1 MLARPFRPNLPAYAD
16 PVATKERP
24 PPRHRAVPALRAQ
37 VAGVAGELVSVGM
50 ESLPVEVLLALVAVA
65 ALAGL
70 IDAIAGGGGLLAL
83 PALLWAGLPP
93 VQALA
98 TNKLQG
104 SFGTATASWHFVRCG
119 EVDLRRLRIP
129 ILMTFVGA
137 TAGTLAVQHLGSALL
152 ERVVPVLLIA
162 FALYFL
168 LSPRIGDADAQHRIG
183 HGLFGLLVGGGVGF
197 YDGFFGPGTGSFFAA
212 AFVLLLGYNLRRATA
227 GTKVL
232 NFTSNLASLIAFA
245 LAGQV
250 LWPVGLAMGVAQ
262 VAGAWLGSHLVIRH
276 GTRLIRPLLV
286 TVSLAISL
294 KLLLGD

>member
-1 MLARPFRPNLPAYAD
+1 M
-16 PVATKERP
+16 
-24 PPRHRAVPALRAQ
+24 
-37 VAGVAGELVSVGM
+37 
-50 ESLPVEVLLALVAVA
+50 VEVPLDTLMLLVAVA
-65 ALAGL
+65 GLAGM

-83 PALLWAGLPP
+83 PAILWAGLPP

-104 SFGTATASWHFVRCG
+104 SFGTLTASYNFIRRG
-119 EVDLRRLRIP
+119 EIDLRRLRIP
-129 ILMTFVGA
+129 ILMTFIGSA
-137 TAGTLAVQHLGSALL
+137 SGTLAVQRLGSDLL
-152 ERVVPVLLIA
+152 NQIVPALLIA

-168 LSPRIGDADAQHRIG
+168 FSPRIGDQDAHHRIS
-183 HGLFGLLVGGGVGF
+183 HGLFGLLIGFSLGF

-232 NFTSNLASLIAFA
+232 NFTSNIASLIFFA

-250 LWPVGLAMGVAQ
+250 VWQVGLPMGLAQ
-262 VAGAWLGSHLVIRH
+262 MAGAWIGSHLVIRH

-286 TVSLAISL
+286 IVSLAISI
-294 KLLLGD
+294 KLLLSE

>member
-1 MLARPFRPNLPAYAD
+1 M
-16 PVATKERP
+16 
-24 PPRHRAVPALRAQ
+24 
-37 VAGVAGELVSVGM
+37 
-50 ESLPVEVLLALVAVA
+50 VEVPLDTLMLLVAVA
-65 ALAGL
+65 GLAGM

-83 PALLWAGLPP
+83 PAILWAGLPP

-104 SFGTATASWHFVRCG
+104 SFGTFTASYNFIRRG
-119 EVDLRRLRIP
+119 EIDLRRLRIP
-129 ILMTFVGA
+129 ILMTFIGSA
-137 TAGTLAVQHLGSALL
+137 SGTLAVQRLGSDLL
-152 ERVVPVLLIA
+152 NQIVPALLIA

-168 LSPRIGDADAQHRIG
+168 FSPRIGDQDAHHRIS
-183 HGLFGLLVGGGVGF
+183 HGLFGLLIGFSLGF

-232 NFTSNLASLIAFA
+232 NFTSNIASLIFFA

-250 LWPVGLAMGVAQ
+250 VWQVGLPMGLAQ
-262 VAGAWLGSHLVIRH
+262 MAGAWIGSHLVIRH

-286 TVSLAISL
+286 IVSLAISI
-294 KLLLGD
+294 KLLLSD

>member
-1 MLARPFRPNLPAYAD
+1 MVEALPLDTLMLL
-16 PVATKERP
+16 V
-24 PPRHRAVPALRAQ
+24 
-37 VAGVAGELVSVGM
+37 GVAG
-50 ESLPVEVLLALVAVA
+50 
-65 ALAGL
+65 LAGM

-83 PALLWAGLPP
+83 PAILWAGLPP

-104 SFGTATASWHFVRCG
+104 SFGTFTASYNFIRRG
-119 EVDLRRLRIP
+119 EIDLRRLRIP
-129 ILMTFVGA
+129 IVMTFIGSVS
-137 TAGTLAVQHLGSALL
+137 GTLAVQRLGSDLL
-152 ERVVPVLLIA
+152 NHIVPALLIA

-168 LSPRIGDADAQHRIG
+168 FSPRIGDQDAHHRIS
-183 HGLFGLLVGGGVGF
+183 HGLFGLLIGFSLGF

-232 NFTSNLASLIAFA
+232 NFTSNIASLIFFA

-250 LWPVGLAMGVAQ
+250 VWQVGLPMGLAQ
-262 VAGAWLGSHLVIRH
+262 MAGAWIGSHLVIRH

-286 TVSLAISL
+286 IVSLAISI
-294 KLLLGD
+294 KLLLSD

>member
-1 MLARPFRPNLPAYAD
+1 MVEALPLD
-16 PVATKERP
+16 TLILLV
-24 PPRHRAVPALRAQ
+24 
-37 VAGVAGELVSVGM
+37 GVAG
-50 ESLPVEVLLALVAVA
+50 
-65 ALAGL
+65 LAGM

-83 PALLWAGLPP
+83 PAILWAGLPP

-104 SFGTATASWHFVRCG
+104 SFGTFTASYNFIRRG
-119 EVDLRRLRIP
+119 EIDLRRLRIP
-129 ILMTFVGA
+129 IVMTFIGSVS
-137 TAGTLAVQHLGSALL
+137 GTLAVQRLGSDLLNHIVPALL
-152 ERVVPVLLIA
+152 IT

-168 LSPRIGDADAQHRIG
+168 FSPRIGDQDAHHRIS
-183 HGLFGLLVGGGVGF
+183 HGLFGLLIGFSLGF

-232 NFTSNLASLIAFA
+232 NFTSNIASLIFFA

-250 LWPVGLAMGVAQ
+250 VWQVGLPMGLAQ
-262 VAGAWLGSHLVIRH
+262 MAGAWIGSHLVIRH

-286 TVSLAISL
+286 VVSLAIST
-294 KLLLGD
+294 KLLLSD